1 MAYRSAPIADDII
14 WRAAPQP
21 EDASLADAVR
31 ETIASTREH
40 LLDFIRLD
48 ETPPPTAMTL
58 AQWTRP
64 ATFRSL
70 LAAYS
75 DHIYR
80 HTPGLPRENKP
91 LLSLWAQW
99 YIGLMAPPL
108 MLALLTQ
115 ARAINVS
122 AEHIHVEFHETER
135 AACFW
140 LDVH

>member
-31 ETIASTREH
+31 ETIASTRKH

-48 ETPPPTAMTL
+48 ETPPPAAMTL
-58 AQWTRP
+58 PVDAP

-80 HTPGLPRENKP
+80 HTPP
-91 LLSLWAQW
+91 A
-99 YIGLMAPPL
+99 
-108 MLALLTQ
+108 T
-115 ARAINVS
+115 
-122 AEHIHVEFHETER
+122 
-135 AACFW
+135 
-140 LDVH
+140 

>member
-31 ETIASTREH
+31 ETIASTRKH

-80 HTPGLPRENKP
+80 HTP
-91 LLSLWAQW
+91 A
-99 YIGLMAPPL
+99 Y
-108 MLALLTQ
+108 
-115 ARAINVS
+115 
-122 AEHIHVEFHETER
+122 HVKISR
-135 AACFW
+135 YSPCGRNGISG
-140 LDVH
+140 